1 MTNKKYFFPAL
12 LAGIFI
18 ILVLLTLPKGYFF
31 GSHTDWLSQHVRLA
45 ETIRNACVA
54 QKTLVPDLLPL
65 GGGSNGYQFSY
76 YGYLRPD
83 VLAGCLFPSVPM
95 VYFVIGYMLAGYFCS
110 VILCYYWLC
119 GHTKNKASAFV
130 GSLLF
135 LTAACFFQT
144 HRQIMFINYMPFL
157 LLALICIRKKR
168 FSFLPLC
175 MMLIYLNSFYY
186 SIACLAVIGWYWF
199 RQDMGGFWK
208 KGIVCYIKTTLLS
221 IGMSALLLLP
231 TALII
236 LEHRR
241 PSDKLSM
248 LEVWGSNADM
258 HALLYSPY
266 GMGLTAVCLYLLLLG
281 LLHKKY
287 RLDSIMLLFISF
299 CSIAAWILNGTLYAR
314 AKILIPFVPLIVLQ
328 CARLLNEL
336 RLKSV
341 KWKLWPC
348 FFILPFVYLRHGQ
361 SHFMWIASDALV
373 LLLVI
378 VLNRLKC
385 TGSLEKSR
393 YVLTQILLCAMPC
406 LLFFQTMLRE
416 DFVKKD
422 EIFHSQPA
430 LEKIKNKPSL
440 LYRCDSLSNALNTA
454 NLVLDNGMPKSAM
467 YSSIYSERYSDFYYD
482 TLLTPVQINNRLA
495 ILPSSNP
502 FMLNFLGV
510 RYVET
515 APQNVPVGYKVLA
528 RVKAPATA
536 PVYRDGDSHVLS
548 ENENVLPVAYVTSS
562 TMSESQFL
570 ELDTY
575 GRLDAVTRYTIVP
588 DTDRDSPASSA
599 QTSAETGSV
608 TYEPSGGS
616 QMKKYTPGF
625 TAHMLPDTIQYKK
638 TDKGLLL
645 NVKKKVTVS
654 LKLEQPVKDQILMLD
669 FDIHNK
675 GSHSI
680 VIDINGIRNKLSG
693 PEAPY
698 PNDNSTFHYQL
709 SGKKGVDS
717 LNITFSKGKYLLKN
731 IQWHTYDSRFLHE
744 KQYTPVKDP
753 AAGKNVMIS
762 GQAEAVRDGYFVT
775 SFPVQRGMEI
785 WIDGKKAPLLT
796 VNRAFAGAKLSKGTH
811 SIKVI
816 FHAPGKKAG
825 MIITMAGFLIYLLY
839 LVYPKL
845 ASARGKSASSSKTTA
860 APPSPLL

>member
-45 ETIRNACVA
+45 ETIRNACVT

-83 VLAGCLFPSVPM
+83 VLVGCLFPSVSM

-110 VILCYYWLC
+110 VMLCYYWLC
-119 GHTKNKASAFV
+119 GHTKNKASAFA

-135 LTAACFFQT
+135 LTAACFFQA

-157 LLALICIRKKR
+157 FLALLCIRKKR
-168 FSFLPLC
+168 FSLVPLC
-175 MMLIYLNSFYY
+175 MLLIYLNSFYY

-199 RQDMGGFWK
+199 RQDMSGFWK
-208 KGIVCYIKTTLLS
+208 KGVFSYIKTTLMS
-221 IGMSALLLLP
+221 ISMAALLLIP
-231 TALII
+231 TALVI

-248 LEVWGSNADM
+248 LELWGSNSDM

-281 LLHKKY
+281 LMHKKY
-287 RLDSIMLLFISF
+287 RLDSIMLLFISY

-328 CARLLNEL
+328 CTRLLNEL
-336 RLKSV
+336 RKKSL

-348 FFILPFVYLRHGQ
+348 LFILPFVYLKHGQ
-361 SHFMWIASDALV
+361 RNFMWIVSDALI
-373 LLLVI
+373 LLFVI
-378 VLNRLKC
+378 LLNQLKC
-385 TGSLEKSR
+385 TGILEKSR
-393 YVLTQILLCAMPC
+393 YILSQILLCVMPC

-430 LEKIKNKPSL
+430 LEKIKNKPSP

-467 YSSIYSERYSDFYYD
+467 YSSIYSQGYSDFYYN

-495 ILPSSNP
+495 ILPSANP

-515 APQNVPVGYKVLA
+515 APQNVPQGYKVLSK
-528 RVKAPATA
+528 VKAPATA
-536 PVYRDGDSHVLS
+536 PVYRDGDTHVLS
-548 ENENVLPVAYVTSS
+548 QNENVLPVAYVTSS
-562 TMSESQFL
+562 TMSEAQFL
-570 ELDTY
+570 NLDTY
-575 GRLDAVTRYTIVP
+575 GRLDAITRYTVVP
-588 DTDRDSPASSA
+588 DTGSDSRTSSV
-599 QTSAETGSV
+599 QSLAETGSV
-608 TYEPSGGS
+608 SYEPFGSGS
-616 QMKKYTPGF
+616 QIKKYTPEL
-625 TAHMLPDTIQYKK
+625 TADVLPDTIQYKK
-638 TDKGLLL
+638 SGKGFLL

-654 LKLEQPVKDQILMLD
+654 LKLKQPLVNQILMLD

-675 GSHSI
+675 SNHSI
-680 VIDINGIRNKLSG
+680 VMDINGIRNKLSG
-693 PEAPY
+693 PGAPY
-698 PNDNSTFHYQL
+698 PNENSTFHYQF
-709 SGKKGVDS
+709 SGKNGVDS
-717 LNITFSKGKYLLKN
+717 LNITFPKGKYLLEN
-731 IQWHTYDSRFLHE
+731 IQWHTYDSRLLHE
-744 KQYTPVKDP
+744 KQYTPIKDP
-753 AAGKNVMIS
+753 AAGKNVLIS
-762 GQAEAVRDGYFVT
+762 GQAKAGKDGYFVT
-775 SFPVQRGMEI
+775 SFPVQKGIEV
-785 WIDGKKAPLLT
+785 WIDGKRAPLLT
-796 VNRAFAGAKLSKGTH
+796 VNQTFAGAKLSQGTH

-825 MIITMAGFLIYLLY
+825 MILTIAGFLIYLLY
-839 LVYPKL
+839 LMYPKL
-845 ASARGKSASSSKTTA
+845 VSVRRKSK
-860 APPSPLL
+860 